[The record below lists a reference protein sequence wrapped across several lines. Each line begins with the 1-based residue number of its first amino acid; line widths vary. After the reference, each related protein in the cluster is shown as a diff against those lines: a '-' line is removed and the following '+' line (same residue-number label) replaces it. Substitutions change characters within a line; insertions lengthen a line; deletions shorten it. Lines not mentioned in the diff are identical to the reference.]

1 MPDLSWCRAYA
12 LAGVL
17 IVACL
22 APPLPVRAQVEG
34 DVATMAELK
43 AALAELRRRLAEQ
56 PKPATDAQLQVARR
70 QIERLTGAMV
80 GLKRERDGLRGEVA
94 ALRADGERLRSD
106 AAAQRQRLVARDADI
121 IRLERKLADAA
132 AAQVPAALTTP
143 EPARHSETMS
153 GAAFAQGGTAL
164 REEAILQ
171 LDAIAT
177 WLRTEPGGIV
187 VIEGH
192 TDGVGDPAAN
202 QRLSLERAE
211 AVRDQLVARGVSS
224 ERMAVLGRGEDLP
237 VASDETAEGRA
248 VNRRVVVTL
257 EP

>member
-1 MPDLSWCRAYA
+1 MPDLSSCRACA
-12 LAGVL
+12 LVGAL
-17 IVACL
+17 TVACL

-56 PKPATDAQLQVARR
+56 PRPATDAQLQVARR
-70 QIERLTGAMV
+70 QIERLTEAMV
-80 GLKRERDGLRGEVA
+80 GLKRDGLRGEVA
-94 ALRADGERLRSD
+94 VLRADGERLRSD
-106 AAAQRQRLVARDADI
+106 AAAQRQRLVAREADI
-121 IRLERKLADAA
+121 VRLERKLVDAA
-132 AAQVPAALTTP
+132 AAQVPAALATP

-164 REEAILQ
+164 REEAMLQ

-187 VIEGH
+187 MIEGH

-211 AVRDQLVARGVSS
+211 AVRDQLAARGVAS
-224 ERMAVLGRGEDLP
+224 ERMEVRGRGEDLP
-237 VASDETAEGRA
+237 VASDESAEGRA